1 MYKKTTINNG
11 LTVVTHQMPQ
21 RSSVTLGIW
30 VKGGARYEQKKINGI
45 SHFLEHLLFKGTKN
59 RSCEEIK
66 QSIEGIGGSL
76 NGFTSEELTCY
87 LAKVPGKRLGAALD
101 VLGDMV
107 INANLAPRD
116 IEMERKVILEEIR
129 MYKDLPGHFAS
140 ELLNELLWPDQ
151 PLGRSVAGMSKSV
164 REINRGQLQAYK
176 RRFYQLDNMVVVACG
191 DLKHKQF
198 LEECKRCFSSSK
210 RGSRNKFVP
219 ASLEQRAPQLRLQVK
234 DTEQTHLALGVH
246 GLPKNHPDR
255 FTLSLLHII
264 LGANMSSRLF
274 REVREERG
282 LAYEI
287 GTSLKFFQDSGAFI
301 VHAGIDNRRVSEA
314 LEIILRQLK
323 EIKDKEVNA
332 EELNRAKEYYIGQL
346 MLALEDTADYMLWL
360 GENFISLNRFLYAIE
375 VIQRVRKVKADDLK
389 HLANKILQNR
399 NLNLALIGPL
409 KDKDKRRIKKGL
421 SF

>member
-1 MYKKTTINNG
+1 
-11 LTVVTHQMPQ
+11 
-21 RSSVTLGIW
+21 
-30 VKGGARYEQKKINGI
+30 
-45 SHFLEHLLFKGTKN
+45 
-59 RSCEEIK
+59 
-66 QSIEGIGGSL
+66 
-76 NGFTSEELTCY
+76 
-87 LAKVPGKRLGAALD
+87 
-101 VLGDMV
+101 
-107 INANLAPRD
+107 
-116 IEMERKVILEEIR
+116 
-129 MYKDLPGHFAS
+129 
-140 ELLNELLWPDQ
+140 
-151 PLGRSVAGMSKSV
+151 
-164 REINRGQLQAYK
+164 
-176 RRFYQLDNMVVVACG
+176 
-191 DLKHKQF
+191 
-198 LEECKRCFSSSK
+198 
-210 RGSRNKFVP
+210 VP
-219 ASLEQRAPQLRLQVK
+219 ASLEQRAPQLKLQLK
-234 DTEQTHLALGVH
+234 NTEQTHLALGVH
-246 GLPKNHPDR
+246 GLPKNHPGR

-360 GENFISLNRFLYAIE
+360 GENFISLNRFLYAAE
-375 VIQRVRKVKADDLK
+375 VIQRVKKVKADDLK
-389 HLANKILQNR
+389 RLANKILQNR

-409 KDKDKRRIKKGL
+409 KDKDKKRIKTRL